1 MCNYLNVSAVKKAV
15 NSNQRQCSPA
25 FLLALDKH
33 IDDAIQASC
42 AGDAKR
48 LEAVTVTETR
58 TVPVVPAEVRLI
70 RDEVSQL
77 ELQVNSI
84 TQKDYLK
91 CLRTIRGACD
101 KLLGT

>member
-15 NSNQRQCSPA
+15 NENKRQCSPA

-48 LEAVTVTETR
+48 LEAVTITETR
-58 TVPVVPAEVRLI
+58 TVPIIPEEVRAI
-70 RDEVSQL
+70 RDEVAQL
-77 ELQVNSI
+77 ELQANSI
-84 TQKDYLK
+84 TRADYLK
-91 CLRTIRGACD
+91 CLRAIRKACD